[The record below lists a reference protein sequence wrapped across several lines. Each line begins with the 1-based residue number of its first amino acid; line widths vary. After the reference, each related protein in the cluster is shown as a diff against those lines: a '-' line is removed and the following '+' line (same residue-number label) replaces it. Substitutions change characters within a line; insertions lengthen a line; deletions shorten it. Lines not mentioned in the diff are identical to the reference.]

1 MDYELHKVIRLEVIG
16 PYKLRASFEDGTCQE
31 ADLRPILSGRIYS
44 PLKDLKLFN
53 QVYLD
58 DGVPTWPTGADFSP
72 NMLHDWPERLPA
84 LLKKAEEW
92 RRGFELTPAEE
103 RPPIVFDWDE
113 INELVEGKV
122 EEYRKRLPYLYNSI
136 GRIELDIE
144 VAKQLY
150 AMVPHSHLQRRI
162 KALEES
168 LQQTRES
175 LDSRLEKF
183 RDEVAEKIAQY
194 CSTIKKNMKEDLQ
207 GIKEDLQSI
216 EAQLRD
222 SKGEWQWHVT
232 LIIMQIPSGHLA
244 TYGCIGNVA
253 NQLFGH
259 NLIPRNVAW
268 LRNRLYGLLTHDTL
282 VPLHRLAKA
291 GDVQSCAD
299 SEITKPYNDR
309 LRGQEGSLTNPVW
322 WDPSPESL
330 RRLKLELAL
339 FAQQNSKKRSI
350 LELRGLGKE
359 IWQGVNAQTYVD
371 RLREEW
377 DTNRDL
383 TR

>member
-1 MDYELHKVIRLEVIG
+1 MDYEFHKVIRLEVIG

-44 PLKDLKLFN
+44 PLKDLELFN

-72 NMLHDWPERLPA
+72 NMLHDWPKRLPA

-92 RRGFELTPAEE
+92 QRGFELTPAEE

-122 EEYRKRLPYLYNSI
+122 EEYRKKLPYLYNSI

-150 AMVPHSHLQRRI
+150 AMVPHPHLQRRI

-183 RDEVAEKIAQY
+183 GDEVAERLVQY
-194 CSTIKKNMKEDLQ
+194 CNIIKKDIKEDLQ
-207 GIKEDLQSI
+207 GI

-222 SKGEWQWHVT
+222 SKGEWRWHVT
-232 LIIMQIPSGHLA
+232 LIITQIPSGHLA
-244 TYGCIGNVA
+244 TYGCIGNVV

-268 LRNRLYGLLTHDTL
+268 LRKRLYEELTHDTP

-291 GDVQSCAD
+291 GDVQSRAD
-299 SEITKPYNDR
+299 SEITKQYNDR
-309 LRGQEGSLTNPVW
+309 LRGQEGSLTNPIW
-322 WDPSPESL
+322 WEPSPESL

-339 FAQQNSKKRSI
+339 VAQRDPKRRSI

-359 IWQGVNAQTYVD
+359 IWQGVDAQTYVD